1 MHGGG
6 FVAGSI
12 DLDNTRCIAL
22 AEAVPAVVVAVEY
35 RLSGKN
41 GVAFPQPLEDCY
53 AAYDFLRKNADEF
66 GADPDKIGL
75 HGSSAGG
82 TLAEGLALYIRD
94 KGLKQ
99 PALTVLN
106 CPTFDTAIEET
117 FSFHQMID
125 LKMGPEQKSLG
136 AEATFLGGYNGHQP
150 SYYAFPNLC
159 HDVGGLGAT
168 MIIMAEYDTL
178 RDTAYHYSQRLLNAG
193 VSCEVLLA
201 GRMAHTFTS
210 TPYPYTDFVHEYMAW
225 SFKREFG
232 MLDDLK
238 KD

>member
-1 MHGGG
+1 M
-6 FVAGSI
+6 
-12 DLDNTRCIAL
+12 
-22 AEAVPAVVVAVEY
+22 VAVEY

-117 FSFHQMID
+117 FHFS
-125 LKMGPEQKSLG
+125 
-136 AEATFLGGYNGHQP
+136 N
-150 SYYAFPNLC
+150 C
-159 HDVGGLGAT
+159 
-168 MIIMAEYDTL
+168 
-178 RDTAYHYSQRLLNAG
+178 
-193 VSCEVLLA
+193 
-201 GRMAHTFTS
+201 
-210 TPYPYTDFVHEYMAW
+210 YPP
-225 SFKREFG
+225 
-232 MLDDLK
+232 L
-238 KD
+238 